1 MKPAERVSCFVSL
14 SISVPPWGVLKQNLF
29 HILHERAMAA
39 YGDVLD
45 GFEVSDEETRWPQP
59 PVFKLNYMF
68 SDFAEKAS
76 DFANSRTHNL
86 PPAKFKTSLAVTGL
100 PFERESGSIGSSSW
114 LETKKIIE
122 ASDEGDTASTASMS
136 GSSSNESRTWTP
148 AEASGNLPDTTIRHR
163 SQPNGSSNL
172 RPGSARLTV
181 RKSLFATTTIDAPE
195 DTVRS
200 ANIESHFGGAE
211 GPAHLYKI
219 FTGSPQVIW
228 LTSSGRLIVVSSAG
242 RLEWDVSAL
251 TLCRRTDRFRHGS
264 MDISGLGPL
273 LEIEGRCVHSETP
286 VFKTSSAIH
295 IGVRGLGAELDEW
308 VSVLQSRASSTLDL
322 T

>member
-1 MKPAERVSCFVSL
+1 MAE
-14 SISVPPWGVLKQNLF
+14 
-29 HILHERAMAA
+29 

-45 GFEVSDEETRWPQP
+45 GCVSDEETRWPQP

-68 SDFAEKAS
+68 ADFAEKAS
-76 DFANSRTHNL
+76 DFANSRTHKL
-86 PPAKFKTSLAVTGL
+86 SPAKFKTSLAVTGL
-100 PFERESGSIGSSSW
+100 PFERESGSSDSSSW
-114 LETKKIIE
+114 LETKKVME
-122 ASDEGDTASTASMS
+122 ASDEGDTASMS

-148 AEASGNLPDTTIRHR
+148 AENASGDLPDATIRHR
-163 SQPNGSSNL
+163 SQLNGSSNL

-181 RKSLFATTTIDAPE
+181 RKSLFATTTIEAPE
-195 DTVRS
+195 DTVCS
-200 ANIESHFGGAE
+200 ANIESHFGGPE

-219 FTGSPQVIW
+219 LTGSPQVIW
-228 LTSSGRLIVVSSAG
+228 FTSSGRLIVVSSAG

-251 TLCRRTDRFRHGS
+251 TICRRTDRFRHGS
-264 MDISGLGPL
+264 MDMSGLGPL